1 VAGAAVTRFSLSCP
15 EPGDLAW
22 LQSRWRQEWDLGWD
36 DEYVAVSKDG
46 GTTVFAPT
54 ADAMNQALKLDRG
67 IRLLRE
73 MGGPRRP
80 GRADRLR

>member
-1 VAGAAVTRFSLSCP
+1 MTRFSFTCP
-15 EPGDLAW
+15 EPGGLAW
-22 LQSRWRQEWDLGWD
+22 LQSRWRHGWDLGWD

-46 GTTVFAPT
+46 GITVFART
-54 ADAMNQALKLDRG
+54 ADAMNQALKLDGG

-73 MGGPRRP
+73 MTAPEWP